1 MSPQAD
7 RDARR
12 LTPRGQA
19 TRDRIVAAAA
29 DVIVETGLSGLNNEA
44 LRRAASVSGSQLAH
58 YFPDKRALI
67 GAVLAKQIDVV
78 LDFHR
83 QPRLGG
89 WESLDD
95 FETWINLNMRYLR
108 RIGYEGTPTYHALAA
123 QLAKSDAQTR
133 AALAEGYWAW
143 ISFFEKVIQHLKNRR
158 LLVAKADPRHL
169 ATVLVATHQGCGA
182 MAFTYRQEWPL
193 ADGLRFAVNHIRSFA
208 ADPAQR
214 VPRPPRRARHRVA
227 AGPGGEVLEAHF
239 TPKGRETRA
248 RIIDAT
254 ANLMFHRGAL
264 GTSVEDVRAAAGV
277 SGSQI
282 SHYFRDKDDLT
293 REVIAARRSQVRGF
307 HTNPKFSRFDSIASL
322 RKWAQ
327 ACVADIDTVYLRG
340 GCVYGSLAGELLES
354 DEAIR
359 ADLAAG
365 YEEWIDIFCSGL
377 TAMQR
382 RKDLVPD
389 ASTRHLAASLVIA
402 HQGGAMLTHVTG
414 ARDPLRDNVTA
425 AVNYVRSF
433 TPQAAKRSR

>member
-7 RDARR
+7 REARR

-29 DVIVETGLSGLNNEA
+29 DVIVETGLSGLTNEA

-67 GAVLAKQIDVV
+67 GAVLARQIDVV

-95 FETWINLNMRYLR
+95 FETWIDLNLRYLR

-123 QLAKSDAQTR
+123 QLAKSDAETR
-133 AALAEGYWAW
+133 AALAEGYRAW
-143 ISFFEKVIQHLKNRR
+143 ISFFEKAIQHLKNRR
-158 LLVAKADPRHL
+158 VLLAKADPRRL

-182 MAFTYRQEWPL
+182 MAFTYREEWPL

-214 VPRPPRRARHRVA
+214 VPRPPRRARHRA
-227 AGPGGEVLEAHF
+227 AAPGGEARDAHF
-239 TPKGRETRA
+239 TAKGRETRA

-254 ANLMFHRGAL
+254 ADLMFQRGAL

-293 REVIAARRSQVRGF
+293 REVIAARRNQVRGF
-307 HTNPKFSRFDSIASL
+307 HTGLSRFDSIAGL
-322 RKWAQ
+322 QKWAQ
-327 ACVADIDTVYLRG
+327 ACVADIDAVYLRG

-359 ADLAAG
+359 TDLAAG
-365 YEEWIDIFCSGL
+365 YDEWIDIFCSGL
-377 TAMQR
+377 TAMQKR
-382 RKDLVPD
+382 GDLVPE

-414 ARDPLRDNVTA
+414 EQDPLRDNVTA
-425 AVNYVRSF
+425 AVNYVRAF
-433 TPQAAKRSR
+433 TSRPAKRSR